1 MHRYILVYTTNYI
14 RLLILRVGCQYEES
28 ISSSSSGLYYLSQSQ
43 VPQSAPPPLSLLLSS
58 SSSSPH
64 PPPPL
69 SSGVHR
75 DRSQP
80 PLQPGAEGHDRGQH
94 PSWVRGDAVNPQRPT
109 DLDLHNPGPG
119 PTDPGREPP
128 RPADLDLHNPGPGPT
143 DPAEP
148 GREPPQDQLTWTG
161 PRPI

>member
-64 PPPPL
+64 PPPLLILLL
-69 SSGVHR
+69 SPQGYIVIGANLHFSRGLR
-75 DRSQP
+75 DMIEGSIR
-80 PLQPGAEGHDRGQH
+80 PGSEE
-94 PSWVRGDAVNPQRPT
+94 T
-109 DLDLHNPGPG
+109 L
-119 PTDPGREPP
+119 
-128 RPADLDLHNPGPGPT
+128 
-143 DPAEP
+143 
-148 GREPPQDQLTWTG
+148 
-161 PRPI
+161 